1 MSLLDLVRRANANG
15 RITAPESDEWGAYFD
30 GATPEGKR
38 AMATGARAKAIR
50 AEARVAELEAA
61 AQPEPEPDPKS
72 TFHQKNAVLLDRII
86 GRPATDTNQE
96 K

>member
-61 AQPEPEPDPKS
+61 AQPEPAPDPKADFRS
-72 TFHQKNAVLLDRII
+72 KNATILARLI
-86 GRPATDTNQE
+86 GHPATNPNQE